1 MESRDFY
8 LVLIIFE
15 DSTSN
20 SELQNVM
27 DMEMHCLGH
36 SDKKF
41 FAPAAP

>member
-8 LVLIIFE
+8 LVLVIFK
-15 DSTSN
+15 DCTSN

-27 DMEMHCLGH
+27 GMEMHCLGP
-36 SDKKF
+36 SDERF